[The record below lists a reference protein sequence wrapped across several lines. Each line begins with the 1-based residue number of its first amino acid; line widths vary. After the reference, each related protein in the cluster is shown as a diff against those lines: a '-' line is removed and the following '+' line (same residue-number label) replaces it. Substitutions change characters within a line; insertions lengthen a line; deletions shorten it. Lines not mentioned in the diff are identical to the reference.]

1 MRVVDEAIEEHL
13 GDAVVVE
20 SVQPGYGA
28 EAAGLRSLD
37 HDDRN
42 RPIADVI
49 TSVAGQ
55 RVTKIDQIW
64 EIMGEH
70 KAGDVVPVEVL
81 RDGQTMH
88 FDIKLKDVN

>member
-1 MRVVDEAIEEHL
+1 
-13 GDAVVVE
+13 
-20 SVQPGYGA
+20 VQPGYGA